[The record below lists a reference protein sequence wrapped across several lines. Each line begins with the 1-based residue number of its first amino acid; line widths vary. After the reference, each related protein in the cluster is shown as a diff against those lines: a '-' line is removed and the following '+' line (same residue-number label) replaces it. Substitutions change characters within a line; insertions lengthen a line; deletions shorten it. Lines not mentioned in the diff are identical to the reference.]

1 MVSRIHLTASEVS
14 QALGGRPG
22 SGGDYRLPHL
32 CAGETR
38 LGQNPG
44 LSVRDGQAGAL
55 LVHCH
60 YGCDQAD
67 AYAAVVSAL
76 GRSAPQE
83 RRVYGDAVVL
93 SLTDCPACGAPGFH
107 PRKPA
112 WAQSYAPYLL
122 LTCPAGCSYDAVH
135 KSCSDLVAGRTGSAW
150 LQRAPYLLA
159 DGFTR
164 YRFRRDPSPGRK
176 GSWEAEGKGRRA
188 SGLKPLLWLDDGGP
202 AVLCEGDKA
211 ASALSS
217 CLSGYSV
224 YSAGDTSALKNADYS
239 GLAGRDIILW
249 PDNDKSGVSAMER
262 AAQRL
267 AALDCSLS
275 LVDASGLPQGGDAAD
290 LPPQE
295 VLSLLS
301 GAVPYEPDVPRDG
314 ASPPAED
321 PHLTDTTHVADAWRL
336 LARHGPRI
344 LLSTPADYPDRHG
357 IFVLD
362 EDTGIWRGGPEPLE
376 FIHSDTAKAFAAE
389 TGVATSTGAVSS
401 AVSKARLSW
410 SKQGQGARGAA
421 EAGKMLIT
429 AAHEMRRAGIATG
442 VTIVPESRLDPPG
455 RYLGVAN
462 GVLDLDKGSLLPP
475 ADAARFLITQASTTM
490 FKPGAT
496 HPLVDQLASHLPG
509 DDREY
514 LLDSFAYGLR
524 GRPDRRLNVLAG
536 PPNGGKTTVREAVW
550 CAVGDSLAFALPQNA
565 LLQERYPNRNTHDA
579 GLTHLL
585 THRFAVGSEIP
596 GGSTP
601 IDAGRLKTISGGDSM
616 ALREPNEKHGR
627 NRPASA
633 TVFLCLNTHNEG
645 CNDLDR
651 LPLHDSAVRDR
662 VKIVLM
668 PEVPGERDPSVLKS
682 LQSYEFGEAMLAE
695 LVRRCASLAHP
706 PEPPQSVEDAVTEQY
721 ARVLGTVGEWAVTHL
736 RVTNR
741 QSDYAV
747 AADIHEALS
756 DFMAENDEVPFES
769 ASLSVAAIREFVPL
783 PKSVQRR
790 AGEGSARVR
799 LYPGVVLIP

>member
-1 MVSRIHLTASEVS
+1 MASRIDLTAAEVS
-14 QALGGRPG
+14 QALGGRR
-22 SGGDYRLPHL
+22 SSENDYRLPHL
-32 CAGETR
+32 CAGETQ
-38 LGQNPG
+38 LGSNPG
-44 LSVRDGQAGAL
+44 LSVRDGQDGAL

-67 AYAAVVSAL
+67 AYNAVISAL

-83 RRVYGDAVVL
+83 RRVYGDSVIL
-93 SLTDCPACGAPGFH
+93 SLTDCPSCGGEGFH
-107 PRKPA
+107 PRRPV

-122 LTCPAGCSYDAVH
+122 LTCPSGCSYDAVH
-135 KSCSDLVAGRTGSAW
+135 KACAGLVVERTGTAW
-150 LQRAPYLLA
+150 LQRAPYALA
-159 DGFTR
+159 DGFVR
-164 YRFRRDPSPGRK
+164 YRYRRDPSSDSKGR
-176 GSWEAEGKGRRA
+176 WEAEGKGRRV
-188 SGLKPLLWLDDGGP
+188 SGLKPLRWLDGNGP

-211 ASALSS
+211 TAALTS

-239 GLAGRDIILW
+239 CLARREIILW
-249 PDNDKSGVSAMER
+249 PDNDKGGISAMER

-267 AALDCSLS
+267 AVLGCSLS
-275 LVDASGLPQGGDAAD
+275 LVDVSRVPQGGDAAD
-290 LPPQE
+290 LPPDQ

-301 GAVPYEPDVPRDG
+301 GSQPYEPDAPGDSAG
-314 ASPPAED
+314 SSTED

-344 LLSTPADYPDRHG
+344 LLSTPSDYSDRHG
-357 IFVLD
+357 VFVLD
-362 EDTGIWRGGPEPLE
+362 ESTGIWRGGPEPLE

-389 TGVATSTGAVSS
+389 TGVATSTGAISS
-401 AVSKARLSW
+401 TVSKARLSW
-410 SKQGQGARGAA
+410 SKQTQGARGAA

-429 AAHEMRRAGIATG
+429 GAREMLRAGIHTG
-442 VTIVPESRLDPPG
+442 VTVVPESRLDPPG

-462 GVLDLDKGSLLPP
+462 GVLDLDQGSLLPP
-475 ADAARFLITQASTTM
+475 ADAAQFLITQASTTT
-490 FKPGAT
+490 FRPGAS
-496 HPLVDQLASHLPG
+496 HPLVEQLASHLPAE
-509 DDREY
+509 DREY

-536 PPNGGKTTVREAVW
+536 PPNGGKTTLREAVW

-662 VKIVLM
+662 VKIILM
-668 PEVPGERDPSVLKS
+668 PEIPGERDPSVLKA
-682 LQSYEFGEAMLAE
+682 LRSYEFGEAMLAE
-695 LVRRCASLAHP
+695 LVRRCAPLSQP
-706 PEPPQSVEDAVTEQY
+706 PDPPQSVEDAVIEQY

-741 QSDYAV
+741 QSDYVV
-747 AADIHEALS
+747 ASDIHEALS
-756 DFMAENDEVPFES
+756 DFMVEQDEVPFET
-769 ASLSVAAIREFVPL
+769 ANLSLSTIREFVPL

-790 AGEGSARVR
+790 VGEGSARVR